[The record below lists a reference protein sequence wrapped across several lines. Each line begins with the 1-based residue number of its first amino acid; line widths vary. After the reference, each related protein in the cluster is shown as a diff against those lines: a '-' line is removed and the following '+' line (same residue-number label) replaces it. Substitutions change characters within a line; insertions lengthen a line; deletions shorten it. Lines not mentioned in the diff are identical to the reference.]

1 MKETQLT
8 YFKNSEF
15 ECKCGCGLMNIDKKL
30 ALMIDSAR
38 TMAKIPF
45 KVNSCCRCEE
55 HNKKVKG
62 SKLSSHPK
70 GLAIDIKAIDNL
82 TRFKIV
88 DSLVRVGFKRI
99 LIYRTFIHVDIDSDK
114 VSPILKI
121 MR

>member
-1 MKETQLT
+1 
-8 YFKNSEF
+8 
-15 ECKCGCGLMNIDKKL
+15 MNIDNKL

-38 TMAKIPF
+38 TIAKIPF

-55 HNKKVKG
+55 HNKKEKG
-62 SKLSSHPK
+62 SKTSSHLN
-70 GLAIDIKAIDNL
+70 GLAIDVEAIGISI
-82 TRFKIV
+82 RYKII
-88 DSLVRVGFKRI
+88 DSLIRVGFKRI